1 MCNDGIKSKER
12 VAQFGEV
19 YTPENIVKD
28 MLDLVKDES
37 YRIDSTFLEPAC
49 GNGNFLVE
57 ILSRK
62 LETAE
67 KLDKQDYDKNV
78 FIAVSSIYAIDILE
92 DNIQESKARMLEIVK
107 TKYKN
112 YTGNEIEVALIK
124 SIVYILER
132 NILWGDGLTGLSE
145 EPDRYHLDMIITE
158 WKVVDGQV
166 HISEQTFNS
175 LINQEDQVQLMLDLG
190 LELDKPKEFVYDNIY
205 VVGKDIS
212 LERIEELKVW
222 CTRYIEV
229 FGDAKEEEKEQEDVQ
244 EKKEEVKKPAP
255 KKKSKAVVAW

>member
-92 DNIQESKARMLEIVK
+92 DNIQESKARMIEIVK

-112 YTGNEIEVALIK
+112 YTGSEIGEALLK

-158 WKVVDGQV
+158 WKVVDEQV

-175 LINQEDQVQLMLDLG
+175 LINQGDQVQLMLDLG
-190 LELDKPKEFVYDNIY
+190 IELDKPKEFVYDNIY

-212 LERIEELKVW
+212 LGRIEELKVW
-222 CTRYIEV
+222 YTRYIEV
-229 FGDAKEEEKEQEDVQ
+229 LGNTKAEDVQ
-244 EKKEEVKKPAP
+244 EKKEVKKPAP